1 MDQKLAY
8 YDIKGQ
14 VAIVTIDHPPMN
26 ALDAG
31 TKEVIAE
38 VFREMD
44 DRKQEIRA
52 VILRGAGEKA
62 FAAGADIK
70 AFLELNPDT
79 AKKRLSRSHQI
90 YSMVEN
96 FQWPVIGAIHG
107 FCLGGGLELALC
119 CDIRYAEETARFG
132 FPEVNLSVFPGN
144 GGIARSLYHLPLGKL
159 KELVFTGEIISAAE
173 ALSLGLIEK
182 VVPAGKSLEA
192 ALDLAEK
199 MIGKGPL
206 GVAAG
211 KKVIN
216 RARDLSIQQGLE
228 LETELW
234 ADLTATEDMKEGAR
248 AFIEK
253 RKPQYRGR

>member
-14 VAIVTIDHPPMN
+14 IAIVTIDHPPMN
-26 ALDAG
+26 ALDAA

-38 VFREMD
+38 VFRELD

-52 VILRGAGEKA
+52 VILHGAGEKA

-70 AFLELNPDT
+70 TFLELTPDI
-79 AKKRLSRSHQI
+79 ARRRLSRSHQI

-192 ALDLAEK
+192 ALNLAER
-199 MIGKGPL
+199 IIEKGPL

-234 ADLTATEDMKEGAR
+234 ANLTATEDMKEGAR

-253 RKPQYRGR
+253 RKPQYKGR

>member
-1 MDQKLAY
+1 
-8 YDIKGQ
+8 
-14 VAIVTIDHPPMN
+14 
-26 ALDAG
+26 
-31 TKEVIAE
+31 
-38 VFREMD
+38 
-44 DRKQEIRA
+44 
-52 VILRGAGEKA
+52 VILHGAGEKA

-90 YSMVEN
+90 YAMVEN
-96 FQWPVIGAIHG
+96 FQWPVIAAIHG

-119 CDIRYAEETARFG
+119 CDIRYAEETAKFG

-144 GGIARSLYHLPLGKL
+144 GGIARSLYHLPVGKL
-159 KELVFTGEIISAAE
+159 KELVFTGEMISATE
-173 ALSLGLIEK
+173 ALTLGFIEK
-182 VVPAGKSLEA
+182 VVPPGKSMEA
-192 ALDLAEK
+192 ALNLAER
-199 MIGKGPL
+199 IIEKGPL

-228 LETELW
+228 LESELW
-234 ADLTATEDMKEGAR
+234 ANLTATEDMKEGAR

-253 RKPQYRGR
+253 RKPQYKCK

>member
-1 MDQKLAY
+1 
-8 YDIKGQ
+8 
-14 VAIVTIDHPPMN
+14 
-26 ALDAG
+26 
-31 TKEVIAE
+31 
-38 VFREMD
+38 
-44 DRKQEIRA
+44 
-52 VILRGAGEKA
+52 
-62 FAAGADIK
+62 
-70 AFLELNPDT
+70 
-79 AKKRLSRSHQI
+79 
-90 YSMVEN
+90 
-96 FQWPVIGAIHG
+96 
-107 FCLGGGLELALC
+107 
-119 CDIRYAEETARFG
+119 
-132 FPEVNLSVFPGN
+132 
-144 GGIARSLYHLPLGKL
+144 ARSLYHLPLGKL

-192 ALDLAEK
+192 ALDLVER

-234 ADLTATEDMKEGAR
+234 ANLTATEDMKEGAR

-253 RKPQYRGR
+253 RKPQYRGK